1 MMRSK
6 ILAWLVVGA
15 ALMAPLAISAPT
27 LAAEGPSTP
36 QVEALRAKVEAN
48 ERNVDTVRSDVQL
61 MLWPVGILLAV
72 LTLGG
77 LLSVVFSI
85 RDQRRVTQLHE
96 LAVTGETAAQRRS
109 EESFSSFLSE
119 SQKTLTL
126 VNDTL
131 TLAKESTDR
140 AAHAMQVNAEAR
152 VNAIEG
158 RAEALM
164 LRAFDSG
171 EFESILD
178 ELELRNDLGRIAGD
192 LGGLEGYLEL
202 QSMPLPPHCRFVKAI
217 DLFLKD
223 DTRGAL
229 ELLQRAEQEAR
240 PGDLHRFTLYWIG
253 YMQLTIG
260 EYESARR
267 KFHDDEG
274 GLRTEDREHHQL
286 ERMELE
292 AEFFQAANELE
303 RHGPSTPNERLRKTQ
318 ELIGKLDNLAR
329 RVAASDNARKSR
341 TSHEVARTRADALSW
356 VAYDLAAAG
365 ARLREEDLEAGSAA
379 EQPADDAA
387 EGVIRAW
394 ALRRAYEVCDAQHQ
408 RDFYLEFTRAEC
420 AKTLGLSGA
429 RAAFEEVTRMLVA
442 EAGKHRETRREAELA
457 QVAAI
462 CHAQLGSMPLDTEAA
477 QGEHRNAATG
487 SASKA
492 AETARS
498 LSHTEVTIFSAL
510 RRHNISPEAFI
521 REVSDLIGAG
531 TAGGQA
537 NGVQTS

>member
-1 MMRSK
+1 MARNK
-6 ILAWLVVGA
+6 FLAFVTVALLALAGLA
-15 ALMAPLAISAPT
+15 ALTASTAAAPAPS
-27 LAAEGPSTP
+27 PVK
-36 QVEALRAKVEAN
+36 VERLQAKVEAN
-48 ERNVDTVRSDVQL
+48 EASVSTLRSDVQL

-96 LAVTGETAAQRRS
+96 LAVRGETAAQRRS
-109 EESFSSFLSE
+109 EESFSSFLAE

-140 AAHAMQVNAEAR
+140 AAHAMQVNARAR
-152 VNAIEG
+152 VDAIEA

-164 LRAFDSG
+164 LRAFNSG

-178 ELELRNDLGRIAGD
+178 KLELRNDLGRIAAD
-192 LGGLEGYLEL
+192 LAGLEGYLEL
-202 QSMPLPPHCRFVKAI
+202 QSMPLPAHSRFLKAI

-223 DTRGAL
+223 DARGAL

-253 YMQLTIG
+253 YIQLTIG

-274 GLRTEDREHHQL
+274 GLRAEDREHHQL
-286 ERMELE
+286 ERMQLE
-292 AEFFQAANELE
+292 AEFFEAAGEFE
-303 RHGPSTPNERLRKTQ
+303 RYGSGAPDERLGKTRG
-318 ELIGKLDNLAR
+318 LIKKLDSLAAK
-329 RVAASDNARKSR
+329 VAASDHNRKTR
-341 TSHEVARTRADALSW
+341 TSHEVARTRADVLAW
-356 VAYDLAAAG
+356 IAYDPTAPILTDQDEDGG
-365 ARLREEDLEAGSAA
+365 AVADEPDADA
-379 EQPADDAA
+379 PAS
-387 EGVIRAW
+387 EIRRW
-394 ALRRAYEVCDAQHQ
+394 ALHRAYAVCDEQQ
-408 RDFYLEFTRAEC
+408 ERDFYLEFTRADC
-420 AKTLGLSGA
+420 ARALGLEGA
-429 RAAFEEVTRMLVA
+429 KEAYEQVASMLVA

-462 CHAQLGSMPLDTEAA
+462 CHTRLASMPSETAA
-477 QGEHRNAATG
+477 EQTEHRNAAAAA
-487 SASKA
+487 ASKA

-498 LSHTEVTIFSAL
+498 LSHTDVTIFSAL
-510 RRHNISPEAFI
+510 RRHNIPPEQFI
-521 REVSDLIGAG
+521 TEVSTVGARA
-531 TAGGQA
+531 TAAQPVGPA
-537 NGVQTS
+537 AA

>member
-1 MMRSK
+1 MVRSK
-6 ILAWLVVGA
+6 ILAWLVGGA
-15 ALMAPLAISAPT
+15 ALIAPLAVSAPT
-27 LAAEGPSTP
+27 WAAEAPSAL
-36 QVEALRAKVEAN
+36 QVEALKVKVEAN

-61 MLWPVGILLAV
+61 MLWPVGFLLAV

-109 EESFSSFLSE
+109 EESFSSFLTE

-152 VNAIEG
+152 VNSIEG

-164 LRAFDSG
+164 LRAFNSG

-178 ELELRNDLGRIAGD
+178 ELELRNDLRRIAGD

-260 EYESARR
+260 QYESARR
-267 KFHDDEG
+267 KFYDDEG

-292 AEFFQAANELE
+292 AEFFEAASELE
-303 RHGPSTPNERLRKTQ
+303 HHGLSTPTN
-318 ELIGKLDNLAR
+318 
-329 RVAASDNARKSR
+329 
-341 TSHEVARTRADALSW
+341 
-356 VAYDLAAAG
+356 
-365 ARLREEDLEAGSAA
+365 GSA
-379 EQPADDAA
+379 
-387 EGVIRAW
+387 G
-394 ALRRAYEVCDAQHQ
+394 
-408 RDFYLEFTRAEC
+408 
-420 AKTLGLSGA
+420 
-429 RAAFEEVTRMLVA
+429 
-442 EAGKHRETRREAELA
+442 
-457 QVAAI
+457 
-462 CHAQLGSMPLDTEAA
+462 
-477 QGEHRNAATG
+477 
-487 SASKA
+487 
-492 AETARS
+492 
-498 LSHTEVTIFSAL
+498 
-510 RRHNISPEAFI
+510 
-521 REVSDLIGAG
+521 
-531 TAGGQA
+531 
-537 NGVQTS
+537 